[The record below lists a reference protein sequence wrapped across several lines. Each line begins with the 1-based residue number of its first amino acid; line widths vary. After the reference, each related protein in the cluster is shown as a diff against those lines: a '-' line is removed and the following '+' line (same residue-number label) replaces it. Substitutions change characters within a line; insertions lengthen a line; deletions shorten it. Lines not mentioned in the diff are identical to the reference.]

1 MRVYRLMFCKI
12 FDIGN
17 VDVLDGAYFHPWL
30 FTYDLKIICC
40 HPLFFLDDGHDELL
54 VVLSRVCR
62 FWGSSCQIE
71 LYFRFSVW
79 LIDFVNPMAYIR
91 SFIALMRDS
100 FSKICSAA
108 QCDEIYYYSV
118 SYSGSIYIST
128 VKGESWVIFTYGID
142 ISSLFFMLSEYFAI
156 FRFKYTSDFV
166 PGKVIN
172 ILLN

>member
-1 MRVYRLMFCKI
+1 MFCNI
-12 FDIGN
+12 FDISY

-54 VVLSRVCR
+54 VVLPRVCW

-71 LYFRFSVW
+71 IFCRLPVW
-79 LIDFVNPMAYIR
+79 LIDFVNPMAYIGN
-91 SFIALMRDS
+91 FIALMRDS
-100 FSKICSAA
+100 FSKICSVA

-128 VKGESWVIFTYGID
+128 VKGESWVIFTYD
-142 ISSLFFMLSEYFAI
+142 
-156 FRFKYTSDFV
+156 
-166 PGKVIN
+166 IN
-172 ILLN
+172 ILCLFIIWDEYFVIFRYIIHEWFCTWQNY